1 MKLTRPIAA
10 FIVATVIPLAVSG
23 VWADHIT
30 AVKVDIGRNIKQTA
44 KQSGAPRYGRES
56 HWGLEI
62 YELVDLKPEVK
73 VIFSRPGYEI
83 NVTPLFS
90 LTMYADSE
98 NNNDMAVEKID
109 LQYRY
114 KARSHDDARAFIS
127 EILAQFKRGNWR
139 RLIYDTCPAVSGR
152 SAYLDET
159 GKIGGS
165 CSLHPDYRPSM
176 DDWLILM
183 RTGRHYQW
191 LGENVEAR
199 LTVNFDADASRLT
212 YNISLEFNDFAIIHR
227 RIAAEQAREL
237 AEGDKKG
244 WKSTE
249 DYKKGMAANKIKVK
263 LLEENAVRRGDRL
276 ISRD

>member
-1 MKLTRPIAA
+1 MKSTRIIAA
-10 FIVATVIPLAVSG
+10 FIVAAIVPLAVSG
-23 VWADHIT
+23 VWADHMT

-44 KQSGAPRYGRES
+44 KRSGAPRYGKES

-62 YELVDLKPEVK
+62 YELVDLKPEVT
-73 VIFSRPGYEI
+73 VIFNRPGYEI
-83 NVTPLFS
+83 NATPLFS

-98 NNNDMAVEKID
+98 SNNDMAVEKID

-114 KARSHDDARAFIS
+114 KAGSHDDARAFIS
-127 EILAQFKRGNWR
+127 EILAQFKRRKWR
-139 RLIYDTCPAVSGR
+139 RLIHDTCPAVSGR

-165 CSLHPDYRPSM
+165 CSLHPDYQPPM

-183 RTGRHYQW
+183 RTGRDYIW
-191 LGENVEAR
+191 LGDNVEAR
-199 LTVNFDADASRLT
+199 LTVNFDADASGLT
-212 YNISLEFNDFAIIHR
+212 YNISLEFNDFAIQDR

-237 AEGDKKG
+237 AEGDEKG

-249 DYKKGMAANKIKVK
+249 NYKKNMAANKIKVK

>member
-1 MKLTRPIAA
+1 
-10 FIVATVIPLAVSG
+10 
-23 VWADHIT
+23 
-30 AVKVDIGRNIKQTA
+30 
-44 KQSGAPRYGRES
+44 
-56 HWGLEI
+56 
-62 YELVDLKPEVK
+62 
-73 VIFSRPGYEI
+73 
-83 NVTPLFS
+83 
-90 LTMYADSE
+90 
-98 NNNDMAVEKID
+98 
-109 LQYRY
+109 
-114 KARSHDDARAFIS
+114 
-127 EILAQFKRGNWR
+127 
-139 RLIYDTCPAVSGR
+139 
-152 SAYLDET
+152 
-159 GKIGGS
+159 
-165 CSLHPDYRPSM
+165 M